1 MILSEQRHH
10 SDLKIP
16 MYSKFSKCDIC
27 WATNTKAQELSRL
40 LLIKVGITIC
50 KMIKMILS
58 NVFSKS
64 YGGPMRA
71 SAPAR
76 GGTDISLEEA
86 RGMREESEA
95 AVHHRNR
102 RDGSEKN

>member
-1 MILSEQRHH
+1 
-10 SDLKIP
+10 
-16 MYSKFSKCDIC
+16 
-27 WATNTKAQELSRL
+27 
-40 LLIKVGITIC
+40 
-50 KMIKMILS
+50 
-58 NVFSKS
+58 
-64 YGGPMRA
+64 MRA

-102 RDGSEKN
+102 RDGSEKNRDSENRGEEQGIG